1 MKQKHTKA
9 HHTDAFLL
17 CITSKSKI
25 KIEDAAAGPDVL
37 GGRHRFMEPDVLPIQ
52 QTVKEFHRTQRLC
65 YITVITA
72 VNTQGAAEKRPLNA
86 ILFAA
91 LVPETWHWQ
100 VSPQPW
106 TAEAPKNPEL
116 QLDGLG
122 LKECW

>member
-1 MKQKHTKA
+1 MFYKNSDIEAEA
-9 HHTDAFLL
+9 HRCSSHWR
-17 CITSKSKI
+17 SPPVHHEQEQNS
-25 KIEDAAAGPDVL
+25 DVL
-37 GGRHRFMEPDVLPIQ
+37 GGKHRFMEPDVLPIQ
-52 QTVKEFHRTQRLC
+52 QTVKEFHRTQSLC

-72 VNTQGAAEKRPLNA
+72 VNTPGAAEKPPLNA

-91 LVPETWHWQ
+91 LVPETWPWQ

-106 TAEAPKNPEL
+106 TSENAAL